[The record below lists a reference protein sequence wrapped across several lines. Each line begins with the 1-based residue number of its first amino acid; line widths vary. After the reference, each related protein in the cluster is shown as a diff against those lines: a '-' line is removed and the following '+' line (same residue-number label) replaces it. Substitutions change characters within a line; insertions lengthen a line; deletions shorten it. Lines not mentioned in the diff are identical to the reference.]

1 MRKSILIT
9 LISLVF
15 ISSFLSGCS
24 SVQAKKIS
32 DVTNVK
38 ASNVTKIVFSDGRG
52 RNKPVTIEDKQKI
65 NEFMGLLDGYA
76 IKPKKKPQ
84 PFTGW
89 IHMANFYR
97 GRVSA
102 KQSNPN

>member
-1 MRKSILIT
+1 MIPS
-9 LISLVF
+9 
-15 ISSFLSGCS
+15 
-24 SVQAKKIS
+24 
-32 DVTNVK
+32 
-38 ASNVTKIVFSDGRG
+38 
-52 RNKPVTIEDKQKI
+52 PIEDKQKI
-65 NEFMGLLDGYA
+65 NEFMGFLDGYA
-76 IKPKKKPQ
+76 IKPKKNPQ